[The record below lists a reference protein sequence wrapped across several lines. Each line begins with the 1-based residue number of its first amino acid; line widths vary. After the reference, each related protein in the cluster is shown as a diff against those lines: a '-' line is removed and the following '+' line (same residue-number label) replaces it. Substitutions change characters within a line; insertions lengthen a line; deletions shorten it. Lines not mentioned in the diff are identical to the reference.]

1 MLTKQSPHGGA
12 VQAQQVLASPNM
24 TFFVTSTASG
34 KGADLGGLRAGPHQR
49 HETGI
54 LPLSGRSR

>member
-1 MLTKQSPHGGA
+1 
-12 VQAQQVLASPNM
+12 M